1 MIDGNGLL
9 CCSHSEQFS
18 LNTKANVDIVTKLDG
33 SHMVWRNQ
41 VESVKRVIAFLFVVK
56 VWDLSCQELLHLEV
70 LEAGVGV

>member
-9 CCSHSEQFS
+9 CCSHGEQFS

-70 LEAGVGV
+70 LGAGVGV